1 MGFIASI
8 LVTVL
13 YAVIILVLVRAVFS
27 WVSPYPTNAVSR
39 FAWQMT
45 EPILRPI
52 RHRLPPVSGIDLS
65 PLVVMVVAFLLIG
78 ALDSFH

>member
-8 LVTVL
+8 LVTAL

-27 WVSPYPTNAVSR
+27 WVSPYPTNSVSR
-39 FAWQMT
+39 FAWAAT

-52 RHRLPPVSGIDLS
+52 RHRLPSVSGIDLS
-65 PLVVMVVAFLLIG
+65 PMVVMVVAFLLIG
-78 ALDSFH
+78 AIDSIH